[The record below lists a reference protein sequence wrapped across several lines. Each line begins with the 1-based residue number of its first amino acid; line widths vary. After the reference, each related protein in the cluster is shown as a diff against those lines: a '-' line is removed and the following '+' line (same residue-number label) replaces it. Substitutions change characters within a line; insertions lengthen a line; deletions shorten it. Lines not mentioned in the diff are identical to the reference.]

1 MTNII
6 SVSSFWSVSS
16 SRSVSMAMA
25 ILCANSFHDDDD
37 DDEDP
42 VVLLVVVVAVA
53 VLVVSLVVRTAG
65 NGKDDFFDFVPG
77 RFLRRCDCDC
87 GRRMDMDME
96 DNGEGDLVIIP
107 WLSTSPHPLV
117 SLSSLG

>member
-37 DDEDP
+37 DEEDP
-42 VVLLVVVVAVA
+42 VVLLVVVAVA

-87 GRRMDMDME
+87 GRRIMDMDME
-96 DNGEGDLVIIP
+96 DSGEGDLVIIP

-117 SLSSLG
+117 SSLG